1 MSWKNSIKK
10 RKLGTYEYDE
20 EEYNRRMKARDEAS
34 MRSGGG
40 VDRNNPIHVEV
51 EKILS
56 MNYSYDEF
64 DEMADRIKLRTKWLR
79 KNAEYGGKD

>member
-1 MSWKNSIKK
+1 MSWKDSIKK
-10 RKLGTYEYDE
+10 SYEYNE
-20 EEYNRRMKARDEAS
+20 EEYKRRMKARDEAS

-40 VDRNNPIHVEV
+40 VDESNPIHVEV

-56 MNYSYDEF
+56 KNYSYDEF

>member
-1 MSWKNSIKK
+1 MSWKDNIKK
-10 RKLGTYEYDE
+10 GYEYNE
-20 EEYNRRMKARDEAS
+20 EEYKRRMKARDEAS
-34 MRSGGG
+34 MKSGGG
-40 VDRNNPIHVEV
+40 VDTNNPIHVEV

-79 KNAEYGGKD
+79 KNAEYGGKH